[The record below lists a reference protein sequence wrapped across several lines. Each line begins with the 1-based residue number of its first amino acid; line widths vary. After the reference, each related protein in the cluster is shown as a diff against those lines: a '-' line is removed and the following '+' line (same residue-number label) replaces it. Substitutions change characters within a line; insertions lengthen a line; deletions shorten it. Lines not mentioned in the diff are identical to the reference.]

1 MFDMLRIY
9 NAIGLFIMW
18 ILIASLQHGPKEWH
32 SHFST
37 CHVWAQRTWIF
48 KDIIVTLEISITPP
62 EHRTTCT
69 SRPCHAMHILLARLY
84 ITSNQILIFVKAMSS
99 YNDLRNLILQGALR
113 LQTLRV
119 YVSENENLQ
128 SKWVLTDIFQDLETN
143 QVRKVRERSKA
154 WLESAKDL
162 WYY

>member
-1 MFDMLRIY
+1 
-9 NAIGLFIMW
+9 
-18 ILIASLQHGPKEWH
+18 
-32 SHFST
+32 
-37 CHVWAQRTWIF
+37 
-48 KDIIVTLEISITPP
+48 
-62 EHRTTCT
+62 
-69 SRPCHAMHILLARLY
+69 MHILLARLY

-154 WLESAKDL
+154 WLESAKVL
-162 WYY
+162 